1 MPGVTAR
8 RRERMPE
15 RDQFQYAILRVV
27 PDVERGER
35 LNAGIVLLCRPQRYL
50 AARIHLDVPLL
61 LLMSPGADT
70 GRIASHLELIPRLC
84 AGDVDA
90 GPLASLAPAE
100 RFHWIASP
108 SSTMVQPS
116 AVHTGLTSD
125 AETTLEGLMARLV
138 HRVPVDGGTSTNGHS
153 S

>member
-1 MPGVTAR
+1 MSAVIAR
-8 RRERMPE
+8 RLARMPD
-15 RDQFQYAILRVV
+15 RVQFQYAVLRVV

-35 LNAGIVLLCRPQRYL
+35 LNAGIVLLCRPQRFL

-61 LLMSPGADT
+61 LQMAPGADV
-70 GRIASHLELIPRLC
+70 GRIASHLDLIPRLC
-84 AGDVDA
+84 AGDADA
-90 GPLASLAPAE
+90 GPLASLPPAE

-125 AETTLEGLMARLV
+125 AAATLEGLLDKLV
-138 HRVPVDGGTSTNGHS
+138 RRETMPDDVSRNGDGS
-153 S
+153 